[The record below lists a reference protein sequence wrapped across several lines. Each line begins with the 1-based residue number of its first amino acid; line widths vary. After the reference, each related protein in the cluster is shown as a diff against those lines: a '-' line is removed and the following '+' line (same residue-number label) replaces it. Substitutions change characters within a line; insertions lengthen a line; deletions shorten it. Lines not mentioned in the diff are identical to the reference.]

1 MNADNKSARDWLLTS
16 SRRSFY
22 DVLKEAKITPRQQEI
37 AELRFVGGL
46 LNYQIAMK
54 LNVSVKTVEKEL
66 QSAYKAVNRILDKLI

>member
-37 AELRFVGGL
+37 AELRFVEGL

-66 QSAYKAVNRILDKLI
+66 QNAYKAVNRILDKLI

>member
-1 MNADNKSARDWLLTS
+1 MNADNKSARDWLLAS

-37 AELRFVGGL
+37 AELRFVEGL

>member
-1 MNADNKSARDWLLTS
+1 MNADTKNARDWLLAS

-22 DVLKEAKITPRQQEI
+22 DVLQEAKITPRQQEI
-37 AELRFVGGL
+37 AELRFVKGL

-54 LNVSVKTVEKEL
+54 LNISVKTVEKEL